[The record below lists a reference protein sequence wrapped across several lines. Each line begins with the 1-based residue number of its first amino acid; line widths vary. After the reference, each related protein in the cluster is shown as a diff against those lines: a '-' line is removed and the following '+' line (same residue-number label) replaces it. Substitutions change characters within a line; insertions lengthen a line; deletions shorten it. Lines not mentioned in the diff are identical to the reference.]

1 MANSLINLKTVKI
14 IGVIWNQPGIELV
27 FGLVKFL
34 LKNARML
41 EKVEICAKGDSQSR
55 SRWSSLNSAQSLLSF
70 PRASPNAV
78 VLFS

>member
-41 EKVEICAKGDSQSR
+41 EKVEICAKRDSQSR